1 MFAVIRTGGKQYK
14 VQEGDVLTLEKLAVD
29 ENSEVIFDD
38 VLLVSDKEGTKVTL
52 GTPVVSS
59 ARVTATVL
67 QQGRAKKIHVIK
79 YKNKTRSGTVNGHRQ
94 SFTRVKIEK
103 IAA

>member
-1 MFAVIRTGGKQYK
+1 M
-14 VQEGDVLTLEKLAVD
+14 
-29 ENSEVIFDD
+29 IFDD
-38 VLLVSDKEGTKVTL
+38 VLLVSDKEGTKVSL
-52 GTPVVSS
+52 GTPVVSN